1 MKNKK
6 LKITLCSIVV
16 VVAIVFG
23 LMVANGFIVFDHSAK
38 RIGENDITWKGVN
51 YYSVYGKYRE
61 GKTIAKTE
69 DGFQICEIEGDESH
83 TFVGLR
89 SFLDNWLLVREDYA
103 IPIDGEITRA
113 YWDMNFIEDEE
124 FLSAVAEILDK
135 READFVYD
143 NSKGD
148 IYQYK
153 GDDVM
158 RELVVAYE
166 GCPVP
171 TNNLG
176 YMGTIDGKWC
186 ITVGS
191 YQKDKI
197 DCYYIPEEYIPT
209 LEKYFIG

>member
-1 MKNKK
+1 MKSKK
-6 LKITLCSIVV
+6 LKITLCSIAVI
-16 VVAIVFG
+16 VAVVFG
-23 LMVANGFIVFDHSAK
+23 LMVAKGIIVFDHSAK
-38 RIGENDITWKGVN
+38 RIGENDITWKGIN
-51 YYSVYGKYRE
+51 YYSVYGEYRE

-83 TFVGLR
+83 TFVGMR
-89 SFLDNWLLVREDYA
+89 SFLDNWLLVREDYV

-113 YWDMNFIEDEE
+113 YWDMKFIEDEE
-124 FLSAVAEILDK
+124 FLSVVAKILEERK
-135 READFVYD
+135 ADFTYD

-186 ITVGS
+186 ITVGN

-197 DCYYIPEEYIPT
+197 SCYYIPEEYIPI
-209 LEKYFIG
+209 LQQYWS

>member
-6 LKITLCSIVV
+6 LKITLCCIVV
-16 VVAIVFG
+16 VVAVLFG

-89 SFLDNWLLVREDYA
+89 SFLDNWLLVREDYV
-103 IPIDGEITRA
+103 IPIDGEITKA

-124 FLSAVAEILDK
+124 LLSAVEEILDK
-135 READFVYD
+135 READFTYD

-191 YQKDKI
+191 YHKDKI
-197 DCYYIPEEYIPT
+197 DCYYIPEEYVEV
-209 LEKYFIG
+209 LVKYWA

>member
-1 MKNKK
+1 MKSRK
-6 LKITLCSIVV
+6 LKIWIGCIA
-16 VVAIVFG
+16 VAVIALIG
-23 LMVANGFIVFDHSAK
+23 LMIAKGIIVFDHSAE
-38 RIGENDITWKGVN
+38 RGFENSVKWKGVT
-51 YYSVYGKYRE
+51 YIPVSGKYRE
-61 GKTIAKTE
+61 GKTVAKTK
-69 DGFQICEIEGDESH
+69 DGFDINEVEGDDSH
-83 TFVGLR
+83 TFLVMR
-89 SFLDNWLLVREDYA
+89 SFLDNWLVVREDYV
-103 IPIDGEITRA
+103 IPISGKITRA
-113 YWDMNFIEDEE
+113 SWGLKHIEDEE
-124 FLSAVAEILDK
+124 FLSAVAEILEE

-176 YMGTIDGKWC
+176 YLGTIDGKWC
-186 ITVGS
+186 VTVGR